1 MNSTKNQKEF
11 LLQVGEKGVV
21 EFSDVSYEGL
31 GVCKVNAIDLKG
43 TYYENYPMFVEGALY
58 NEKGIVEIIKINKTF
73 ANAKLVKLFND
84 SYSKYRISPICPHYI
99 DCGGCDIM
107 HMNYTGQLVFKRK
120 IVKDAFERIALL
132 KDVEVLNTIGMER
145 PNYYR
150 NKVQMPVA
158 SRYGKAVVGFYK
170 KNTHDVFP
178 ITKCY
183 IQDEKSCEMANFI
196 KNLLN
201 EFKVQAY
208 DEKFKANN
216 KDGAIRHI
224 VIKLSKLTNKV
235 MVILVSTSN
244 TLPYKDEIIKKLISR
259 YNNISSVV
267 LNVNKL
273 ATPNVLTNESIVLY
287 GDDYLEEELCGL
299 KFKIGI
305 TSFFQVNNEQ
315 TEKLY
320 NKVIELG
327 YIKKDD
333 CVIDAYCGIGTI
345 SLMLAKHAKHV
356 YGVEV
361 IEEAIKNA
369 KDNAKLNNIK
379 NVTFEAGLA
388 EEVVKKW
395 KDKANVLVVDPPRK
409 GIDESLINTILN
421 TNFER
426 IVYVSCNPTTLA
438 RDVRMLSEKYKVK
451 VIQPVDMFPHTHHVE
466 TVVLLYHK

>member
-1 MNSTKNQKEF
+1 MNNTQNKKEI
-11 LLQVGEKGVV
+11 LLQVGEKSVV
-21 EFSDVSYEGL
+21 DFVDVSYEGL

-43 TYYENYPMFVEGALY
+43 NFYENYPMFVEGALY
-58 NEKGIVEIIKINKTF
+58 NERGIVEITKLNKTF
-73 ANAKLVKLFND
+73 ANAKLVKLFQD
-84 SYSKYRISPICPHYI
+84 SHSKYRTTPVCSHYAE
-99 DCGGCDIM
+99 CGGCDIM
-107 HMNYTGQLVFKRK
+107 HMNYQGQLVYKRK

-132 KDVEVLNTIGMER
+132 KDVEVNNTIGMER
-145 PNYYR
+145 PLYYR

-158 SRYGKAVVGFYK
+158 SRFGKATVGFYK

-201 EFKVQAY
+201 EFKIQAY
-208 DEKFKANN
+208 DEKYKVNN

-224 VIKLSKLTNKV
+224 VIKLSKTTNKV
-235 MVILVSTSN
+235 MVILVSTTN
-244 TLPYKDEIIKKLISR
+244 TLPFKDEIIKKLVSR

-273 ATPNVLTNESIVLY
+273 PTPNVLTNEFVVLY
-287 GDDYLEEELCGL
+287 GDNYLEETLCGL
-299 KFKIGI
+299 NFKIGV

-320 NKVIELG
+320 NKVVEYG
-327 YIKKDD
+327 YFKPTDK
-333 CVIDAYCGIGTI
+333 VIDAYCGIGTI
-345 SLMLAKHAKHV
+345 SLMLAKHVEHV

-361 IEEAIKNA
+361 VEEAIVNA
-369 KDNAKLNNIK
+369 KENAKINNIN

-409 GIDESLINTILN
+409 GIDEKLINTILESE
-421 TNFER
+421 FEKL
-426 IVYVSCNPTTLA
+426 VYVSCNPTTLA
-438 RDVRMLSEKYKVK
+438 RDVRLLSEKYKVK
-451 VIQPVDMFPHTHHVE
+451 EIQPVDMFPQTHHVE
-466 TVVLLYHK
+466 TVVRLIRK